1 MATDKKLHFAA
12 GLIIALAC
20 GFFLSP
26 LNCLVV
32 PVLAGMAK
40 ELYDLYDHSKF
51 DWKDM
56 VTTWMGGLLGTLIVE
71 VTKWMF

>member
-32 PVLAGMAK
+32 SVSAGIAK
-40 ELYDLYDHSKF
+40 ELYDLYDYGEF
-51 DWKDM
+51 DWNDM
-56 VTTWMGGLLGTLIVE
+56 IVTWLGGLLGCLIME
-71 VTKWMF
+71 AAAWIF